1 MAAKQKQPS
10 MLTRQRQLRRQQQ
23 ATKAASR
30 NQLPSSGNTTA
41 SSTRAQ
47 AQRVG
52 TAVRQRAN
60 QDMTVIRALADN
72 MKRNQARS
80 DRQIKPDPSP
90 KTRYVGPGGAN
101 PKAKQL
107 PPGTKGGQMQAK
119 GGPIVKAGSS
129 QVTPGQRN
137 APAQQVRVQDL
148 GNTKESN
155 NKPASQRGLGSGSPR
170 SLPEAGKSGGSQPP
184 KGTSVPQRG
193 GPQRTAAQAASER
206 RSAAASRAA
215 GSAQGTSTTRV
226 STGTPVGE
234 ATKAAT
240 RGSNLARGVRNFVGR
255 GSGPLAAGLSA
266 VDAYSDARNR
276 GETKG
281 RSAAQGFA
289 AAAGFASGAKAGL
302 MIPGGPLVKV
312 PASIIGGALGAQA
325 ALRSTQGVQEAA
337 KAASQKYKTNSS
349 TPKKPERQGP
359 TMPDRLL
366 AASSRSSS
374 PTNTQSS
381 STSRTRQAETQ
392 SGGRPRSASQQSSTS
407 VPSAPRA
414 PKAPPAPRAPQSA
427 PKAPDSPSMSGVGPT
442 KDGSLYSD
450 KLKISQIEAGKEP
463 DMERRRAFL
472 DAKDSMSGVKAVKE
486 LLAKRKKRMGEG

>member
-1 MAAKQKQPS
+1 MAAKQKRPS
-10 MLTRQRQLRRQQQ
+10 MLARQRQLRKQQQ

-30 NQLPSSGNTTA
+30 NQLPSAGNTTA

-60 QDMTVIRALADN
+60 QDMAVIRALADN

-101 PKAKQL
+101 PKANPL
-107 PPGTKGGQMQAK
+107 PPGNKGGQMQAK
-119 GGPIVKAGSS
+119 GGPMVKAGSS

-155 NKPASQRGLGSGSPR
+155 NKPASQRGLGSGSNR
-170 SLPEAGKSGGSQPP
+170 SLPSAGNSGGSRPP
-184 KGTSVPQRG
+184 RGTTAPQRG
-193 GPQRTAAQAASER
+193 GPQRTAAQASSER

-215 GSAQGTSTTRV
+215 GSA
-226 STGTPVGE
+226 
-234 ATKAAT
+234 
-240 RGSNLARGVRNFVGR
+240 R
-255 GSGPLAAGLSA
+255 GSGANNARVATGGVNRSSLASTLFPIAQQARDSVMRRAGVPEGVMKLQEGLDNA
-266 VDAYSDARNR
+266 IN
-276 GETKG
+276 T
-281 RSAAQGFA
+281 
-289 AAAGFASGAKAGL
+289 AGAS
-302 MIPGGPLVKV
+302 IPGDLRRLADSRKRPQRTAQPLPSTNPEEAKNY
-312 PASIIGGALGAQA
+312 PRLGQYGAPVTVSGKPQ
-325 ALRSTQGVQEAA
+325 Q
-337 KAASQKYKTNSS
+337 KPSQS
-349 TPKKPERQGP
+349 P
-359 TMPDRLL
+359 T
-366 AASSRSSS
+366 RSSG
-374 PTNTQSS
+374 
-381 STSRTRQAETQ
+381 RTAETQ
-392 SGGRPRSASQQSSTS
+392 SGGRPRSASQQPTSS

-414 PKAPPAPRAPQSA
+414 PKAPPAPRAAQSA

-442 KDGSLYSD
+442 KDGSLYAD
-450 KLKISQIEAGKEP
+450 KLKISQIEGGKEP

-472 DAKDSMSGVKAVKE
+472 DAKDSMSGLKAVKD

>member
-129 QVTPGQRN
+129 QVTQGSQSTQTRSVRGEVVSNPTRSSASKPNRGAIEKAGPTIDVKAN
-137 APAQQVRVQDL
+137 SEKLPAGRQ
-148 GNTKESN
+148 GG
-155 NKPASQRGLGSGSPR
+155 AMSQSGSG
-170 SLPEAGKSGGSQPP
+170 G
-184 KGTSVPQRG
+184 
-193 GPQRTAAQAASER
+193 
-206 RSAAASRAA
+206 
-215 GSAQGTSTTRV
+215 
-226 STGTPVGE
+226 
-234 ATKAAT
+234 
-240 RGSNLARGVRNFVGR
+240 
-255 GSGPLAAGLSA
+255 
-266 VDAYSDARNR
+266 
-276 GETKG
+276 
-281 RSAAQGFA
+281 
-289 AAAGFASGAKAGL
+289 
-302 MIPGGPLVKV
+302 
-312 PASIIGGALGAQA
+312 GGALANRPGSRPSAPSRTNAARGGGRAAVIA
-325 ALRSTQGVQEAA
+325 ALAEPFVADVGQKLGNELGNRILKPIGRRLDDMMPGVNSRDEADRKRRSQPLPAMTPAQRA
-337 KAASQKYKTNSS
+337 KAVRLKQAEPSDVGRTAS
-349 TPKKPERQGP
+349 G
-359 TMPDRLL
+359 
-366 AASSRSSS
+366 SSS
-374 PTNTQSS
+374 L
-381 STSRTRQAETQ
+381 RTRQAETQ